1 MFLRDR
7 PDLHVFMLRRNPAS
21 VFAAG
26 AYVFPGG
33 AVDTADADPVLHR
46 RIVGLD
52 DPCASRLLSMP
63 AGGLAFWAAAVRE
76 AFEESALLV
85 ARPGAGDAPA
95 VTDPEVW
102 SRLDDHRRGLNAG
115 ERTFAEVL
123 HAEDLLV
130 DADGLYPVSHF
141 LTPEG
146 APRRY
151 DTWFFLAEAPEG
163 QEGRHDDAEAVDSEW
178 VRPADALA
186 RHERGEIDLI
196 APTIIMLRLLARYEA
211 AAEVVDAAEAGITG
225 GGEAL
230 VVDDFFGERL
240 ALTGAERASAVA
252 GWRSL
257 RHTAVDARREGVA

>member
-7 PDLHVFMLRRNPAS
+7 PDLHVFMVRRNPAS

-33 AVDTADADPVLHR
+33 AIDAADADPRLHR
-46 RIVGLD
+46 RLVGLD
-52 DPCASRLLSMP
+52 DPRASRLLSMP
-63 AGGLAFWAAAVRE
+63 SGALAYWVAAARE

-85 ARPGAGDAPA
+85 ARPAAEDRPPL
-95 VTDPEVW
+95 TDPAVW
-102 SRLDDHRRGLNAG
+102 SRLDGHRRELNAG
-115 ERTFAEVL
+115 GRTFAEVL
-123 HAEDLLV
+123 VAEDLVV
-130 DADGLYPVSHF
+130 DAGGLHPVSRF

-151 DTWFFLAEAPEG
+151 DTWFFVSAAPEG
-163 QEGRHDDAEAVDSEW
+163 QEGGHDDAELVDSEW
-178 VRPADALA
+178 VRPLDALA

-196 APTIIMLRLLARYEA
+196 APTIVMLRLLARYEA
-211 AAEVVDAAEAGITG
+211 SAEFVAAAAAGVTA

-240 ALTGAERASAVA
+240 ALTDAERSSAAA

-257 RHTAVDARREGVA
+257 RHSAADVQREGVA